1 MPASRRGRSTSSTRR
16 MISSPLSSSPWMT
29 AESHSRGP
37 GRWPLSTTMGRL
49 NRVVV
54 GRRATGTS
62 MSRLRPGA
70 TVVPAIS
77 TGRFRA
83 AREARVVVEAMAG
96 RSGLAAASP
105 GPGGV
110 ALLDPLDDPGGHVA
124 AGGGLDALEPRRAVH
139 LQHERA
145 VPGSDEV
152 DTAHVETHGPGSA
165 HRHGP
170 FLGGQPDLL
179 GRAAPVEVGAELA
192 GCALS

>member
-1 MPASRRGRSTSSTRR
+1 MPASRRGRSASSTRR

-37 GRWPLSTTMGRL
+37 GRRPWST
-49 NRVVV
+49 VV

-62 MSRLRPGA
+62 TSRRRPGA

-77 TGRFRA
+77 TGRLRA